1 MKKFIKIWVRETI
14 RVFLILIRIVL
25 ILGIG
30 IVLILGIFFGVIYW
44 LDSFGVIG
52 YLGITLWSLFW
63 LAGIITLVEYKY
75 KKK

>member
-1 MKKFIKIWVRETI
+1 MKKFIKIWVCVTI
-14 RVFLILIRIVL
+14 RLFLVL
-25 ILGIG
+25 IG

-44 LDSFGVIG
+44 LDNFGVIG

-63 LAGIITLVEYKY
+63 LAGIIALVD

>member
-1 MKKFIKIWVRETI
+1 MKRFIKIWVRETI
-14 RVFLILIRIVL
+14 QLFLIL
-25 ILGIG
+25 IG

-44 LDSFGVIG
+44 LDSFGIIG

-63 LAGIITLVEYKY
+63 LAGIITLVD

>member
-1 MKKFIKIWVRETI
+1 MKRFIKIWVQL
-14 RVFLILIRIVL
+14 FLIL
-25 ILGIG
+25 IG

-44 LDSFGVIG
+44 LDSFGIIG

-63 LAGIITLVEYKY
+63 LAGIITLVD

>member
-1 MKKFIKIWVRETI
+1 MKRFIKIWVRATI
-14 RVFLILIRIVL
+14 QLFLVL
-25 ILGIG
+25 IG

-44 LDSFGVIG
+44 LDSFGIIG

-63 LAGIITLVEYKY
+63 LAGIITLVDY